1 MATSLIFGCF
11 TLASLLSSDR
21 KFLYLG
27 GTLMSGLSM
36 LMFLGLLNIFFRS
49 HLVFEVKFCR
59 MGACLSNSYGRT
71 QEHLC
76 VFRLSCIWAC

>member
-59 MGACLSNSYGRT
+59 IGASLSNSFGRST
-71 QEHLC
+71 S
-76 VFRLSCIWAC
+76 VFLG